1 MLYGKDI
8 VDQKNIKTQF
18 LKVDQHQEIKLEWI
32 VLITGEKEF
41 NTGRIKMQALVILPH
56 PMISLLIFCHEYGIL
71 QAWRRQEHKN

>member
-8 VDQKNIKTQF
+8 VDQKYSKTQF

-41 NTGRIKMQALVILPH
+41 NTGRIKMQSLVILPLYYDF
-56 PMISLLIFCHEYGIL
+56 ITNIL
-71 QAWRRQEHKN
+71 S

>member
-8 VDQKNIKTQF
+8 VDQKYSKTQF

-41 NTGRIKMQALVILPH
+41 NTGRIKMQALVILPLSYDF
-56 PMISLLIFCHEYGIL
+56 ITNIL
-71 QAWRRQEHKN
+71 S